1 MKSNRSLKSP
11 LKITRHVQIKEFVNE
26 YGKLFSETLG
36 IDLKSGKN
44 EEIVR
49 WFLASILFSK
59 PIRES
64 SAKRA
69 YYSFV
74 EHDVDSANAILAIK
88 WQGLVDILDEGS
100 YTHYDFST
108 ADKLLNVFGNLQEF
122 YQGNLNKLHEEA
134 KDSKDLEIKI
144 RKLGRGIGNTTI
156 SIFLREMRYVW
167 AKADPEPSTLV
178 RLAMEELRISNI
190 KEVTE
195 RNDLDLV
202 RLETALLRYGK
213 DFLRKGKRLDVQTGN
228 L

>member
-1 MKSNRSLKSP
+1 M
-11 LKITRHVQIKEFVNE
+11 QIKEFVNE
-26 YGKLFSETLG
+26 YGKPFSETLG

-44 EEIVR
+44 EEIAR

-69 YYSFV
+69 FYSFV
-74 EHDVDSANAILAIK
+74 EHGVDSVNAILATK

-100 YTHYDFST
+100 YTRYDFST
-108 ADKLLNVFGNLQEF
+108 ADKLLNVFGNLKEF

-156 SIFLREMRYVW
+156 SIFLREMRCVW
-167 AKADPEPSTLV
+167 AKADPDPSTLV

-190 KEVTE
+190 REVAE
-195 RNDLDLV
+195 RYDLDLV

-213 DFLRKGKRLDVQTGN
+213 DFLRKGKRLDVQTGH